1 MFDALGAVG
10 ASAANLGFNVAQNY
24 MTGRQNAAFSWGLY
38 KKQRKL
44 DYEYDSNQYYNLS
57 RRYAENSAKWQMQG
71 LKNAGINPMLAA
83 INGNIGTF
91 GPGSSSGSLPSVSGS
106 AGNTDVAANLSS
118 IMGSSN
124 SKANATTTNALR
136 DSLVSSAKSDAQ
148 NKEAQIDVTKAT
160 ARQIDAQTDNMRA
173 NTALTAQR
181 TINEER
187 NQGFDSPYGN
197 VQNLFRS
204 ARDFI
209 NNRYNNSSSSN
220 DIKPK
225 STTNS
230 KSTTRHNPSF
240 PQPYS
245 YGYWDNL
252 TVPTGDSTPHSAK
265 KSVHDKNIYF
275 GSRRSR
281 PHK

>member
-1 MFDALGAVG
+1 MIEALGALG
-10 ASAANLGFNVAQNY
+10 SSAANLGFNVAQNY

-91 GPGSSSGSLPSVSGS
+91 GPGSSSGSMPSVSGTS
-106 AGNTDVAANLSS
+106 GNSDVAGNLSS
-118 IMGSSN
+118 ILGSSN
-124 SKANATTTNALR
+124 SKANSTTTNALR

-197 VQNLFRS
+197 VQNFLRTT
-204 ARDFI
+204 RDFFS
-209 NNRYNNSSSSN
+209 NRYNNDS
-220 DIKPK
+220 
-225 STTNS
+225 NS
-230 KSTTRHNPSF
+230 KDVKKDVKSSKSNYDNPSF
-240 PQPYS
+240 PRPYS

-252 TVPTGDSTPHSAK
+252 RVPTGDSTPHSAQ

-281 PHK
+281 PHKK